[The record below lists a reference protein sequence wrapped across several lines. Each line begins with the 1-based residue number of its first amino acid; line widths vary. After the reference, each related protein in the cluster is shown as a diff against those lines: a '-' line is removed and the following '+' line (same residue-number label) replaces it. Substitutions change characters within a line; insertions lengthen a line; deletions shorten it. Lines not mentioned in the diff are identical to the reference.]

1 MKTLKNFY
9 FFEDSID
16 RVFMY
21 LRDFKKTDSLFE
33 DIRSA
38 TEITKGSNTF
48 EVGNSFHYFVN
59 SMKIEFQVLETI
71 EEEKMRQIKWNVQVA
86 ESKLNYDYEYILH
99 KCTVG
104 GDLILEWNLCIKE
117 NADIDAE
124 IVIKDLNECMSR
136 IKKKLKNDLTDYY
149 LSEALVINC
158 EREKIKNYIVKLDQ
172 LKSSSTL
179 FGKVKYSSDSQKIG
193 TKVTFEIPFVGMEIK
208 FIVEEA
214 DFNENLHEWKYSLK
228 SKINQSGSLSYL
240 NEIIFTIIKV
250 SSTKTFIEVK
260 HTFNSQVSRDKI
272 NGIREDQNLFLK
284 ELKAL
289 TSDTNKD
296 KDKDE

>member
-179 FGKVKYSSDSQKIG
+179 FGKVKYSSLD
-193 TKVTFEIPFVGMEIK
+193 
-208 FIVEEA
+208 
-214 DFNENLHEWKYSLK
+214 
-228 SKINQSGSLSYL
+228 
-240 NEIIFTIIKV
+240 
-250 SSTKTFIEVK
+250 
-260 HTFNSQVSRDKI
+260 
-272 NGIREDQNLFLK
+272 
-284 ELKAL
+284 
-289 TSDTNKD
+289 
-296 KDKDE
+296 

>member
-158 EREKIKNYIVKLDQ
+158 EREKIKNYILFYAIQSLHLLYLLCIQNRNQTKCHAYA
-172 LKSSSTL
+172 SS
-179 FGKVKYSSDSQKIG
+179 
-193 TKVTFEIPFVGMEIK
+193 
-208 FIVEEA
+208 
-214 DFNENLHEWKYSLK
+214 
-228 SKINQSGSLSYL
+228 
-240 NEIIFTIIKV
+240 
-250 SSTKTFIEVK
+250 
-260 HTFNSQVSRDKI
+260 R
-272 NGIREDQNLFLK
+272 
-284 ELKAL
+284 
-289 TSDTNKD
+289 
-296 KDKDE
+296 